1 MHNSSMYIHQIL
13 MNMDLVQRND
23 KLLDVL
29 FSNNKIF
36 GLKE

>member
-1 MHNSSMYIHQIL
+1 MHNSLMYIHQIL
-13 MNMDLVQRND
+13 MNMDLVQRID

-29 FSNNKIF
+29 FSKNKIL

>member
-1 MHNSSMYIHQIL
+1 MHNSSMNIHQIL
-13 MNMDLVQRND
+13 MNMDLVQRID

-29 FSNNKIF
+29 FSKNKIL